1 MLIVATQQDS
11 TGMNHP
17 HLLIGRTNR
26 EGQITEKTEINKQ
39 DTLMYFNRLEGMAH
53 ANDSTI
59 YILAK
64 CNTEDWLEPFY
75 PQIYLINQEREV
87 LGSVCL
93 WQDLDCDPWI
103 VLSTSDE
110 GCVVVTNPSSL
121 FFEDTPPII
130 RRFSREDFHPVWSIK
145 EKPKQE
151 ILSSVY
157 PNPATEEIHI
167 DLTNIPTNG
176 SVHLRIANMMGQT
189 FIDRI
194 IRGTGNLLTVGV
206 IALPAGTY
214 SYCLYNKDEIIVK
227 GKFVK
232 L

>member
-1 MLIVATQQDS
+1 MTPRKDFRQLSCIFKDLEILGCLSLWNHLNYSPILAFATQ
-11 TGMNHP
+11 
-17 HLLIGRTNR
+17 
-26 EGQITEKTEINKQ
+26 
-39 DTLMYFNRLEGMAH
+39 
-53 ANDSTI
+53 
-59 YILAK
+59 
-64 CNTEDWLEPFY
+64 
-75 PQIYLINQEREV
+75 
-87 LGSVCL
+87 
-93 WQDLDCDPWI
+93 
-103 VLSTSDE
+103 DE
-110 GCVVVTNPSSL
+110 GCTVIVSRSIVFS
-121 FFEDTPPII
+121 ETPLPCAIH
-130 RRFSREDFHPVWSIK
+130 FSREDFHPVWSIK

-206 IALPAGTY
+206 VALPAGTY